1 MLELGAFASRGHVRQ
16 VVFEEPAEPPR
27 PSRIMTDAEVEDAKA
42 ALLMELAKLYD
53 TTTDLIDVQTWTEGT
68 DTSIHYKVEFL
79 TTGVL
84 PDPPRAPRM
93 MTDAEIEDAKTALLM
108 DLAKL
113 YNTTT
118 DLLHVQ
124 TWTDGNDTRVLSS
137 ATQVQLST
145 TYIVRLSSTPMVGST
160 STSASVTPTSFA
172 VDGYNGQSFLRFSKT
187 SATTGN
193 QYLAVS
199 GPRRSS
205 DQL

>member
-1 MLELGAFASRGHVRQ
+1 VFELGAFSFRGHVRQ

-27 PSRIMTDAEVEDAKA
+27 PSR
-42 ALLMELAKLYD
+42 
-53 TTTDLIDVQTWTEGT
+53 
-68 DTSIHYKVEFL
+68 
-79 TTGVL
+79 
-84 PDPPRAPRM
+84 M
-93 MTDAEIEDAKTALLM
+93 MTDAEIEDEKTALLM

-124 TWTDGNDTRVLSS
+124 TWTDGNDTLVMSS
-137 ATQVQLST
+137 VTQAQLST

-160 STSASVTPTSFA
+160 STSASVIPTYFA
-172 VDGYNGQSFLRFSKT
+172 VDGYNGQPFLCFSKT
-187 SATTGN
+187 SVTTGN
-193 QYLAVS
+193 QYLTVS